1 MSPIIPVVVTVFL
14 FVILAGFAVYAS
26 RVRKVPPNQVL
37 IISGRKLSI
46 TDSRTGEMQEVG
58 FRLVRGGRS
67 FIWPVLERADILS
80 LELMTIEV
88 GIQDV
93 YTSQGVP
100 VSLDGVAQIKIAG
113 DETSIRTAAERFLSK
128 TRDEMVEVAHETLAG
143 HLRAIVGALTVE
155 EIYRD
160 RDAFATRVQEVSAG
174 DLMNMGMSID
184 SFVIKDIQDGWGY
197 LEALG
202 RPRTAEVK
210 RDAVTAENAAKAK
223 EAESARDRRL
233 LEAEYEEE
241 VNQRKAEADLAYTLQ
256 ESITNQK
263 VKAEQVQIEV
273 IEKQKQIEVQQ
284 QEALRKER
292 ELEATV
298 RKPAEAEQYRIKTL
312 AEAQRFQTET
322 EATGEAE
329 AIRQRG
335 EAEADAV
342 KARGVA
348 EAEVIRAK
356 GLAEANAMEKKA
368 QAWHDYNQAAIIQQL
383 IEALPSI
390 ASAVSEPLSKT
401 ERIVVISNG
410 SDGNGTGAGASKV
423 TADITNIIA
432 QVPAAVEALTGVDLI
447 QALGQLPGIV
457 DGGNGQ
463 KETEEDKA
471 ETE

>member
-1 MSPIIPVVVTVFL
+1 MSPIIPVVVVAFL
-14 FVILAGFAVYAS
+14 FVILVCFAVYAS
-26 RVRKVPPNQVL
+26 RVHKVPPNQVL
-37 IISGRKLSI
+37 IISGRKHRI
-46 TDSRTGEMQEVG
+46 ADPRTGEQEEVG
-58 FRLVRGGRS
+58 YRLVQGGRS
-67 FIWPVLERADILS
+67 FIWPVLERADTLS

-128 TRDEMVEVAHETLAG
+128 SRLEMVEVAHETLAG

-160 RDAFATRVQEVSAG
+160 RDAFASRVQEVSAG
-174 DLMNMGMSID
+174 DLMNMGMSVD

-210 RDAVTAENAAKAK
+210 RDAVTAENAAKAR
-223 EAESARDRRL
+223 EAESARDRQL
-233 LEAEYEEE
+233 LEAEYAEE
-241 VNQRKAEADLAYTLQ
+241 VNRRKAEADLAYTLQ
-256 ESITNQK
+256 QSITNQK
-263 VKAEQVQIEV
+263 VKAEQVQIEIV
-273 IEKQKQIEVQQ
+273 EKQKQIEVQQ
-284 QEALRKER
+284 QEALRRER

-335 EAEADAV
+335 QAQADAV
-342 KARGVA
+342 KAQGIA

-356 GLAEANAMEKKA
+356 GIAEANAMEKKA
-368 QAWHDYNQAAIIQQL
+368 QAWHQYNQAAIIQQI
-383 IEALPSI
+383 IEALPEV
-390 ASAVSEPLSKT
+390 ARAVSEPLAQT
-401 ERIVVISNG
+401 DRIVVISSG
-410 SDGNGTGAGASKV
+410 DGNGAGAGASKV

-432 QVPAAVEALTGVDLI
+432 QVPAAVEALTGVDLVKAI
-447 QALGQLPGIV
+447 GQLPGMTTNS
-457 DGGNGQ
+457 D
-463 KETEEDKA
+463 KEKGEEKG
-471 ETE
+471 EKG